1 MRNFAPAVALI
12 GVLFLGAPV
21 GVFALEYDAS
31 ISQGSIAYSESQLYA
46 GELMRVYGTIVN
58 KGTKDISGTLRFF
71 QGAVG
76 IGESLP
82 FSLKAG
88 SAHEELWT
96 DWRPSEGTYNLM
108 MTIVSTNPGDEN
120 PDNNTAVT
128 PMMTVVKRPSP
139 PPPPSPPQPVVSR
152 LTGSATST
160 IDSVAKASAGSDAK
174 KSGTQ
179 KTTVVKKEPPKP
191 SRQTV
196 TKPASEP
203 PRNTVA
209 QKTGESTLYDQEIP
223 AQPQSPSS
231 EFVPVPE
238 QDTLSEQPAQKKQD
252 QQPPPWGIAVMILL
266 SVASLG
272 TGLYFW
278 KRSKSDD
285 AA

>member
-1 MRNFAPAVALI
+1 MRTIAPAVVLI
-12 GVLFLGAPV
+12 GVLLLGAPV
-21 GVFALEYDAS
+21 AVFAFEYDAS
-31 ISQGSIAYSESQLYA
+31 ISQGSITYSENQLYA
-46 GELMRVYGTIVN
+46 GELVRVYGTIVN
-58 KGTKDISGTLRFF
+58 RGTKDISGTLRFF

-76 IGESLP
+76 IGEPLP

-128 PMMTVVKRPSP
+128 PMMTVAKRPPP
-139 PPPPSPPQPVVSR
+139 PPPPSPPQPVISR
-152 LTGSATST
+152 LTGSTTST
-160 IDSVAKASAGSDAK
+160 TDSAAKASAGSDAK

-196 TKPASEP
+196 TKETREP
-203 PRNTVA
+203 PRKTVA

-238 QDTLSEQPAQKKQD
+238 QDTPREQPEQKKQD
-252 QQPPPWGIAVMILL
+252 QQSPPWGLAVMILL

-272 TGLYFW
+272 AGLYFW
-278 KRSKSDD
+278 KVSKNDT
-285 AA
+285 A